1 VLFQADNM
9 DYYTIWQYF
18 QQDASRIK
26 EKMWSIASWLFTL
39 LGTILGYMAKEN
51 QILSTSWKDPSVVM
65 VISSIGIGV
74 ALYGRY
80 MLRSYGFHIQ
90 SSWDRANYIR
100 DKQLKEVKEIWFLG
114 DKEKIDEI
122 YHPPKEAILPKEA
135 KILITIL
142 WGFGIL
148 FLAIL
153 ALSIYFA
160 IIQSH

>member
-1 VLFQADNM
+1 
-9 DYYTIWQYF
+9 
-18 QQDASRIK
+18 
-26 EKMWSIASWLFTL
+26 
-39 LGTILGYMAKEN
+39 MAKAN

>member
-1 VLFQADNM
+1 MHFQADSMN
-9 DYYTIWQYF
+9 YYTTWQYF
-18 QQDASRIK
+18 QEEAARIK
-26 EKMWSIASWLFTL
+26 EKMWTIASWLYTL
-39 LGTILGYMAKEN
+39 LGAIVGYLAKEN

-65 VISSIGIGV
+65 LISSIGVGI

-100 DKQLKEVKEIWFLG
+100 DNYLKEVKEIWFLG
-114 DKEKIDEI
+114 NKQKIDEI
-122 YHPPKEAILPKEA
+122 YHPPKEAILSKEA
-135 KILITIL
+135 KNLITIL

-148 FLAIL
+148 FSAIL

-160 IIQSH
+160 IIQSP